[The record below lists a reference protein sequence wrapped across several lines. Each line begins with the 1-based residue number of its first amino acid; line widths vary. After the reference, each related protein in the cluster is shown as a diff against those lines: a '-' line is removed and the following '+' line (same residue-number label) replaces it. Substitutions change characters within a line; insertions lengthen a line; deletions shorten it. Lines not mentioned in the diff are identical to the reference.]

1 MDFAY
6 PGMRPWNSPAQR
18 SVVMAP
24 QGMAASSHP
33 LATRAGVR
41 VLEDGG
47 NAVDAAVAMVA
58 VLTVVEPYSVA
69 MGGDAFALLALEGG
83 RRVEGLNASGRAPA
97 AASIEAYQALGH
109 QSVPTTGGL
118 SVTVPGALAG
128 WAEALARYGTKGLDT
143 LLAPAIAYAEQGFPL
158 SEVIAG
164 EWAQAAGLLR
174 RDPAAAA
181 AYLIDGQA
189 PRAGQV
195 TTNPGLARTYRRIA
209 DEGPE
214 LFYQGE
220 LAEAI
225 AACVRAHGGL
235 MAPEDLAAHRN
246 QWVEPLALN
255 YRGHTV
261 LELPPNGQGA
271 TALEILNI
279 LSGYDLAA
287 LEPGGAEYLHLLAE
301 AIKIAFGDRDRYI
314 TDQAFAPAPVEQLLS
329 PDYGAACRDMIRP
342 GAVLE
347 PGAAPPL
354 NGDTVYLAVG
364 DAQGNAASFI
374 SSIFTPFGSGLV
386 VPDTGILLHC
396 RGRSFSLDPAHANR
410 LEPGK
415 RPMHTIIPGML
426 MQDGL
431 LAAAF
436 GVMGGDMQPQGHA
449 QFLVNLLEFGLDLQE
464 AMDAPRLRYLG
475 GKSMYLE
482 EGISRRTAEAM
493 EAWGHHVDQG
503 PYPVNQV
510 GGGQVVWR
518 DQEQG
523 VWLGASDRRKDGCA
537 MGY

>member
-1 MDFAY
+1 MRFTY
-6 PGMRPWNSPAQR
+6 PGKRNWDTPAQR

-58 VLTVVEPYSVA
+58 VLSVVEPYSVA
-69 MGGDAFALLALEGG
+69 AGGDAFALLSLEDGEK
-83 RRVEGLNASGRAPA
+83 VVGLNASGRAPA
-97 AASIEAYQALGH
+97 AADLDTYLAKGH
-109 QSVPTTGGL
+109 ETVPVTGGL
-118 SVTVPGALAG
+118 SVTVPGALSG
-128 WAEALARYGTKGLDT
+128 WAEALERYGTMGLDT
-143 LLAPAIAYAEQGFPL
+143 LLRPAITYAEKGYPVSQ
-158 SEVIAG
+158 VIAG
-164 EWAQAAGLLR
+164 EWARAEELLQ

-181 AYLIDGQA
+181 TYLIDGKA

-195 TTNPGLARTYRRIA
+195 FQNPDLARTYRRVA
-209 DEGPE
+209 EDGPE

-220 LAEAI
+220 MAEAI
-225 AACVRAHGGL
+225 AACVRAGGGL
-235 MAPEDLAAHRN
+235 MTPDDLAAHSN
-246 QWVEPLALN
+246 QWVDPISLD

-271 TALEILNI
+271 VALEILNI
-279 LSGYDLAA
+279 LSGYDLAG
-287 LEPGGAEYLHLLAE
+287 LEPGGAEYLHLIGE

-314 TDQAFAPAPVEQLLS
+314 TDHDFSPAPLERLLS
-329 PDYGAACRDMIRP
+329 PSYGAACREMIRP

-347 PGAAPPL
+347 PGAAPPN

-364 DAQGNAASFI
+364 DSQGNAASFI
-374 SSIFTPFGSGLV
+374 SSIFTHFGSGLV
-386 VPDTGILLHC
+386 VPGTGILLHC
-396 RGRSFSLDPAHANR
+396 RGRSFSLDPEHANR

-426 MQDGL
+426 MKDGL
-431 LAAAF
+431 LEAAF

-449 QFLVNLLEFGLDLQE
+449 QFLVNTLDFGLDLQ
-464 AMDAPRLRYLG
+464 ASMDAPRLRYMG

-482 EGISRRTAEAM
+482 DGISQESAQRMA
-493 EAWGHHVDQG
+493 AWGHTVDQG
-503 PYPVNQV
+503 PYPTNEV

>member
-1 MDFAY
+1 MRFSY
-6 PGMRPWNSPAQR
+6 PGRRPWNTPAQR

-41 VLEDGG
+41 MLEDGG

-58 VLTVVEPYSVA
+58 VLSVVEPYSVA

-83 RRVEGLNASGRAPA
+83 SKVVGLNASGRAPA
-97 AASIEAYQALGH
+97 AASIEAYRALGH
-109 QSVPTTGGL
+109 QAVPLTGAL

-128 WAEALARYGTKGLDT
+128 WAEALARYGTRGLDT
-143 LLAPAIAYAEQGFPL
+143 VLAPAIAYAEGGFPL

-164 EWAQAAGLLR
+164 EWASAEGLLS

-181 AYLIDGQA
+181 AYLVDGRA

-195 TTNPGLARTYRRIA
+195 LTNPGLARTYRRIA
-209 DEGPE
+209 DQGPD
-214 LFYQGE
+214 LFYRGE

-225 AACVRAHGGL
+225 AACVRDHAGL
-235 MAPEDLAAHRN
+235 MTPEDLDAHRN
-246 QWVEPLALN
+246 QWVEPLTLG

-261 LELPPNGQGA
+261 LELPPNGQGV
-271 TALEILNI
+271 TALEIFNI
-279 LSGYDLAA
+279 LSGYDLAG
-287 LEPGGAEYLHLLAE
+287 LEPGGADYLHLLAE
-301 AIKIAFGDRDRYI
+301 AIKIAFGDRDRYV
-314 TDQAFAPAPVEQLLS
+314 TDHAFAPAPVDRLLS
-329 PDYGAACRDMIRP
+329 PAYGAACREMIRP
-342 GAVLE
+342 GAALQ
-347 PGAAPPL
+347 PGAAPTL
-354 NGDTVYLAVG
+354 GGDTVYLAVG

-386 VPDTGILLHC
+386 VPDTGILLNC
-396 RGRSFSLDPAHANR
+396 RGRSFSLDPGHANR
-410 LEPGK
+410 LEPRK
-415 RPMHTIIPGML
+415 RPMHTIIPGLL
-426 MQDGL
+426 MRNGR

-449 QFLVNLLEFGLDLQE
+449 QFLVNLLDFGLNLQE
-464 AMDAPRLRYLG
+464 AMAAPRLFYMG
-475 GKSMYLE
+475 GRRMFLE
-482 EGISRRTAEAM
+482 DGISREAGDTM
-493 EAWGHHVDQG
+493 AAWGHQVDRG

-537 MGY
+537 LGW